1 MKKNGFT
8 LIEVLA
14 VLIIIMILITITVPI
29 LSGKME
35 ETKTKAAEAQIKNIE
50 IAAKKYVTD
59 NIRDLDELNR
69 FGFMNVSLKTLIDNN
84 YIGANIK
91 NPMNNETLFI
101 DDNVY
106 ITLDYNNNIKTN
118 YDINQ
123 KNKAAITLKGF
134 YNDKVK
140 LGTPYVDPGA
150 IGFDGTNTNS
160 NVLAF
165 SGSVD
170 TSKEGIYVLKYYYQ
184 TSNII
189 ERNVIV
195 TDDM

>member
-1 MKKNGFT
+1 MKNNGFT

-14 VLIIIMILITITVPI
+14 VLIIIMILITITIPI
-29 LSGKME
+29 LSDKMK
-35 ETKTKAAEAQIKNIE
+35 ETKTKAMEAQVNNIE
-50 IAAKKYVTD
+50 IAAKKYATD

-69 FGFMNVSLKTLIDNN
+69 FGFMNLSLKTLIDNN

-101 DDNVY
+101 DDVIY
-106 ITLDYNNNIKTN
+106 ITLDYNNNIKTT
-118 YDINQ
+118 YDIDQ
-123 KNKAAITLKGF
+123 KNKATITLKGF
-134 YNDKVK
+134 FNDKVK
-140 LGTPYVDPGA
+140 LGTAYVDPGA

-160 NVLAF
+160 NVAAF
-165 SGSVD
+165 SGTVD
-170 TSKEGIYVLKYYYQ
+170 TSKEGVYVLKYFYQ
-184 TSNII
+184 NSNVI